1 MKVYNQLKIIFIFL
15 LFFAL
20 FPTFSFCQT
29 TIKNNSFKKYWS
41 VNLNAGANLFW
52 GDLRQYDYY
61 PVTNY
66 ENEWQLGYGIIL
78 NWQISPVFGLRGQLL
93 NGKLSGTR
101 RQINRYFTA
110 DIFEY
115 NLNTTVNFSNLFFHY
130 KPKRL
135 FTVYGTVG
143 VGLSNWKTE
152 MKILGSNITV
162 AENGNGE
169 GKGIFGRTLE
179 GVIPFGLGFDFRLSD
194 HFALNLEG
202 TLHGLNTDKLDTK
215 VSGSKYD
222 MYSYT
227 SLGLTYKFSTG
238 IKEPSVTKEVITEYK
253 EEIVKPTVEP
263 EVSIISEMPVMIY
276 SGDEF
281 VVNLIINKYNIKQS
295 GKVIQ
300 YFPVGFLPSTTT
312 LTNGDFNF
320 EDQTLTISWDEL
332 PDTSIFTT
340 SYKVLTDSLST
351 GNFLISGKFIYIY
364 QNEEKFIDFE
374 NIIKIEQSEKL
385 SKEQIEYQVGEEVVV
400 IIPAHDIEYR
410 VQIRA
415 KLGKKLS
422 NTWLANKYKLDQI
435 IKEDFY
441 NGYYIYT
448 LGSFPTYEAAFK
460 YRDELIATN
469 KIYGSFVVGFKN
481 GKRINIK
488 ELIIQETKAPII
500 SVPDIEYR
508 VQIIAKLNKILS
520 TTILANKYNLNQNIK
535 EGFHNGYYIYT
546 IGSFPTYEAARRY
559 RDELR
564 SANKIYDA
572 FVVAFREGKR
582 YNTLSEINK

>member
-1 MKVYNQLKIIFIFL
+1 MMKDYNQLKLIFIFSL
-15 LFFAL
+15 LFAL
-20 FPTFSFCQT
+20 FPMFSFCQT

-101 RQINRYFTA
+101 RQINRYFEA

-130 KPKRL
+130 KPKRI
-135 FTVYGTVG
+135 FTVYGTLG
-143 VGLSNWKTE
+143 IGLTNWCTK
-152 MKILGSNITV
+152 MKDLGTNEVV
-162 AENGNGE
+162 AENGCGSSR
-169 GKGIFGRTLE
+169 GLWGRTLE
-179 GVIPFGLGFDFRLSD
+179 GVIPVGLGFDFRLSD
-194 HFALNLEG
+194 NWALNMEG

-222 MYSYT
+222 MYTYT

-238 IKEPSVTKEVITEYK
+238 IKEPSVVEEVITEYK
-253 EEIVKPTVEP
+253 EVIVEPSVEP
-263 EVSIISEMPVMIY
+263 EVSIISDMPIMAY
-276 SGDEF
+276 SEDEF
-281 VVNLIINKYNIKQS
+281 IVKLIINKDNIKQS

-300 YFPVGFLPSTTT
+300 YFPEGFLPSTTT

-320 EDQTLTISWDEL
+320 EDQNLTISWYEL
-332 PDTSIFTT
+332 PDISIFTT

-351 GNFLISGKFIYIY
+351 DNYSIPGRFIYTY
-364 QNEEKFIDFE
+364 QGKEKFIDFE
-374 NIIKIEQSEKL
+374 NIIRIEQPEKL
-385 SKEQIEYQVGEEVVV
+385 SKEQIEYQVKEEV
-400 IIPAHDIEYR
+400 IETIPTSEIEYR
-410 VQIRA
+410 VQIMA
-415 KLGKKLS
+415 KQNKILS
-422 NTWLANKYKLDQI
+422 TTILANKYNLSQT

-448 LGSFPTYEAAFK
+448 LGSFPTYEAA
-460 YRDELIATN
+460 
-469 KIYGSFVVGFKN
+469 
-481 GKRINIK
+481 
-488 ELIIQETKAPII
+488 
-500 SVPDIEYR
+500 
-508 VQIIAKLNKILS
+508 
-520 TTILANKYNLNQNIK
+520 
-535 EGFHNGYYIYT
+535 
-546 IGSFPTYEAARRY
+546 RRY
-559 RDELR
+559 SDELR

-572 FVVAFREGKR
+572 FVVAFRDGKR
-582 YNTLSEINK
+582 YNTLAEINH